1 MSSSW
6 NAPGAQLF
14 RQERKAEVS
23 AAGLPTKDKKQGDV
37 YKTIMYAHTHIYVFY
52 VYMYI
57 SDIGHY
63 TSNYVS

>member
-1 MSSSW
+1 MYHNISDNISPITPVSSSW

-37 YKTIMYAHTHIYVFY
+37 
-52 VYMYI
+52 
-57 SDIGHY
+57 
-63 TSNYVS
+63 